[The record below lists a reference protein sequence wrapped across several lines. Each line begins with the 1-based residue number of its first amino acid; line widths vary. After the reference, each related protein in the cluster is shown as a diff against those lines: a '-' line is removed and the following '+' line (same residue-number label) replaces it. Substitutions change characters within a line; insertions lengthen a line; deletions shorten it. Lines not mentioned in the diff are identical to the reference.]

1 VAAAA
6 LLPASAAAKALRAMV
21 TRTGSTS
28 QETWYVVSGDEKG
41 LMLSAA
47 ESGSNAKLLAADK
60 IESVAFSEP
69 EGWAEAQAA
78 LNREQY
84 AEAARRFGQ
93 LADEY
98 EGLFGWEDSYGARAK
113 FLQMESLRLG
123 GDYEGLATQVE
134 RTNRK
139 PVTLSRAYTDQL
151 QLNRAW
157 GYAGRKAWNALRA
170 TVKEYEAPKQGGDMN
185 PGAVPFRELPAPE
198 FVQVAFLRGL
208 LQENEGDTKAALGD
222 YSRAVMLS
230 FGAEKAIARR
240 ALESALDLL
249 VAHPDL
255 ETNRNLQ
262 AEGYALAQVY
272 KTSFNQQEFPEAYR
286 RFESPPPPDPED
298 AAAESDAAEGA
309 AEEATGAEAADAGA
323 G

>member
-1 VAAAA
+1 
-6 LLPASAAAKALRAMV
+6 LLPASAAAKTLRAGV

-28 QETWYVVSGDEKG
+28 QETWFVVSGDAAG

-47 ESGSNAKLLAADK
+47 ESGSNPKLLAADK

-69 EGWAEAQAA
+69 DGWAEAQAA

-84 AEAARRFGQ
+84 ADAARRFGQ
-93 LADEY
+93 LADDY
-98 EGLFGWEDSYGARAK
+98 EGLYGWEDSYGARAK

-139 PVTLSRAYTDQL
+139 PVTLSRAYTNQL
-151 QLNRAW
+151 QINRAW

-170 TVKEYEAPKQGGDMN
+170 TVKEYEATKEGGDLN
-185 PGAVPFRELPAPE
+185 PGAVPFRELPAAE
-198 FVQVAFLRGL
+198 YVQVAFLRGL
-208 LQENEGDTKAALGD
+208 LEQNEGDTKAALGD

-230 FGAEKAIARR
+230 FGAEKSIARR
-240 ALESALDLL
+240 ALESALDILIG
-249 VAHPDL
+249 HPDL
-255 ETNRNLQ
+255 ETDRNLQ

-272 KTSFNQQEFPEAYR
+272 KTSFNKQEFPEAYR
-286 RFESPPPPDPED
+286 RFETPPPPDPDAED
-298 AAAESDAAEGA
+298 ADAASGADEGTSSS
-309 AEEATGAEAADAGA
+309 EGEDAGA